1 MGKEY
6 HPEHFV
12 CVSCNESL
20 NGGRFVLTADGR
32 YPCCVPC
39 YEANFT
45 HDCRAC
51 GLRIGLDSKDMS
63 YKDTHWHEA
72 CFACHKCRAPLEG
85 KHFACTAS
93 KNDAAGG
100 LVFCGDC
107 YDAEFASRCD
117 ACGESFRPGMK
128 KVSRQDQESFVPTT
142 CNQQCKISGLFKG
155 GSQS

>member
-6 HPEHFV
+6 HPEHFL

-20 NGGRFVLTADGR
+20 NGARFVLTADGR

-39 YEANFT
+39 YEQNFT
-45 HDCRAC
+45 HMCRRC
-51 GLRIGLDSKDMS
+51 GGRIGLDSKDMS

-72 CFACHKCRAPLEG
+72 CFACHKCKAPLEG
-85 KHFACTAS
+85 KPFAN
-93 KNDAAGG
+93 KNA

-117 ACGESFRPGMK
+117 ACGDSFRPGMK
-128 KVSRQDQESFVPTT
+128 KVSST
-142 CNQQCKISGLFKG
+142 N
-155 GSQS
+155 